1 MFPSR
6 GDACWCCSTSHG
18 CVCMRARK
26 ARDRD
31 PHVAACS
38 HKAGSTPALPLF
50 TYGREPPFQN
60 ELGCHTH
67 IRVVV
72 LITEGQFQT
81 GLYGCGNAI
90 RIHASLGSLPPP
102 PHNPTRF
109 VVCALRL
116 RTGTYSPCV
125 REGHRPDRGKGLVQ
139 DLWPMCTCI
148 SRPVTAVCH
157 HERDTTGTLPSS
169 AITHIFRELPVH
181 SAVRV
186 MFQAPPSSRA

>member
-50 TYGREPPFQN
+50 THGREPPFQN
-60 ELGCHTH
+60 ELGCHTN

-81 GLYGCGNAI
+81 GLCGCGNAL
-90 RIHASLGSLPPP
+90 RIHAPLAPRSGLGPLSFRCVR
-102 PHNPTRF
+102 T
-109 VVCALRL
+109 RL

-125 REGHRPDRGKGLVQ
+125 REGLLAGLIGARDWCRIRGRCS
-139 DLWPMCTCI
+139 CTCMSQLTTI
-148 SRPVTAVCH
+148 CH
-157 HERDTTGTLPSS
+157 HD
-169 AITHIFRELPVH
+169 F
-181 SAVRV
+181 
-186 MFQAPPSSRA
+186 